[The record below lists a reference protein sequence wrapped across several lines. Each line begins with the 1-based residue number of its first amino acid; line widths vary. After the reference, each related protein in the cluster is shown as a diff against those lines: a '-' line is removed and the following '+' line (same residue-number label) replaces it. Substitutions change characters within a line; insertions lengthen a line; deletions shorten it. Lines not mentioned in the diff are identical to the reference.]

1 VRVWSADSYLL
12 LLEMAELG
20 FGWTELPRWVADR
33 FGAKTLKELSA
44 RGWPRLVAVDAL
56 CLKGASLGL
65 AGNWLLDA
73 LTTLGAEADP
83 K

>member
-1 VRVWSADSYLL
+1 
-12 LLEMAELG
+12 
-20 FGWTELPRWVADR
+20 LPRWVADR

-44 RGWPRLVAVDAL
+44 RGWPRLVAVDTL
-56 CLKGASLGL
+56 CLKGATLGL

-73 LTTLGAEADP
+73 LTTLGTKVEL

>member
-1 VRVWSADSYLL
+1 
-12 LLEMAELG
+12 
-20 FGWTELPRWVADR
+20 LPRWVADR
-33 FGAKTLKELSA
+33 FGAKTLQELSA

-56 CLKGASLGL
+56 CLKGTSLGL

-73 LTTLGAEADP
+73 LTTLGAEAEL